1 MSVILRIDVDRAYEN
16 RILHY
21 MRVNQEL
28 FSGLDSLGYLESCKE
43 VIKDLDDRG
52 IKASIFFQPFT
63 VPNKKFA
70 DELMKDGYSVG
81 LHAVHTKNYKD
92 FLDDLNK
99 IAKRFGGKVYGF
111 TKHGSGRFKL
121 SRRHDP
127 NYDTEKF
134 IEYGKKSNLK
144 YFLGNRENPEEKEKI
159 VDGVLY
165 FPSAFWLN
173 RNYREDKFTI
183 EWLAD
188 ESVDRD
194 IIVLIHP
201 EDVVG
206 GTELIVQEYERILD
220 RMEFIAIDEIVLKGA
235 NDGIG

>member
-1 MSVILRIDVDRAYEN
+1 MPAILRIDVDRAYEN

-28 FSGLDSLGYLESCKE
+28 FFGLDSLGYLKSCKE
-43 VIKDLDDRG
+43 VMKDLDDRG

-70 DELMKDGYSVG
+70 EELMKGGHSVG
-81 LHAVHTKNYKD
+81 LHAVHTKDYGD
-92 FLDDLNK
+92 FSRDLNK
-99 IAKRFGGKVYGF
+99 ISKRFDDMVYGF

-121 SRRHDP
+121 SRRHDL

-134 IEYGKKSNLK
+134 IEYEKKSNLK

-159 VDGVLY
+159 VDGILY

-173 RNYREDKFTI
+173 RNYREDRFTI
-183 EWLAD
+183 DWLAD
-188 ESVDRD
+188 ESVDRN

-201 EDVVG
+201 EDVIA
-206 GTELIVQEYERILD
+206 GTELMVREYEQILD